1 MTGPT
6 LPPVVRAGSR
16 RVNPEPFLRLVAFCR
31 QVLFYPL
38 NAPRMPARNLSLSSP
53 APSWSEHP
61 SSLLWIPATSSRLG
75 PLHGRGLLKAIF
87 LEEPGGSFY
96 NANPIASFFGQ
107 TLPFRIKTEMC
118 NVTHGSV
125 TVESPLP
132 LCLLLPPLA
141 RSPSPR
147 ARQPQSFCLCCSPYP
162 PTRNT
167 FPPPSLTNSTSPC
180 MA

>member
-1 MTGPT
+1 M
-6 LPPVVRAGSR
+6 
-16 RVNPEPFLRLVAFCR
+16 
-31 QVLFYPL
+31 QI
-38 NAPRMPARNLSLSSP
+38 
-53 APSWSEHP
+53 PSHP
-61 SSLLWIPATSSRLG
+61 SSS
-75 PLHGRGLLKAIF
+75 
-87 LEEPGGSFY
+87 
-96 NANPIASFFGQ
+96 Q

-162 PTRNT
+162 PYAEH
-167 FPPPSLTNSTSPC
+167 FPSPSLTNSTSPC